1 MTLVPCAFAAADV
14 ARPQTPAPETALQA
28 TANMG
33 WREYGTLP
41 DYGNGRQ
48 LMGLGLQV

>member
-1 MTLVPCAFAAADV
+1 MVAYVFAVADG
-14 ARPQTPAPETALQA
+14 ARPATPAPETALQA
-28 TANMG
+28 TANLG

-41 DYGNGRQ
+41 NYGNGRQ